1 MQVTVEKIPFLSIS
15 YFQSLDV
22 RYRVLREPLGLTF
35 QPADLQAD
43 ENSELFVAKIENKVV
58 GTLILSSV
66 SQNAFKMRQVA
77 VLPEY
82 ANLGIGKMMVEESEM
97 FAKKALIPVIE
108 LNARQTAIPF
118 YEKLDYRVVSE
129 EFYEVN
135 IPHKK
140 MKKELLS

>member
-15 YFQSLDV
+15 YFQSLEV
-22 RYRVLREPLGLTF
+22 RYRVLREPLGLKF
-35 QPADLQAD
+35 QKSDFQAD
-43 ENSELFVAKIENKVV
+43 ENSILFVAKIENRVV
-58 GTLILSSV
+58 GTLILSETPE
-66 SQNAFKMRQVA
+66 NTLKMRQVA

-82 ANLGIGKMMVEESEM
+82 ANLGIGKMMVKESEK
-97 FAKKALIPVIE
+97 FAIEALKPVIE

-140 MKKELLS
+140 MKKQLLS